1 MEAPDQLLANP
12 RNWRVHPQHQVDALE
27 GLLSAV
33 GWVQRVIVNRTTG
46 HVVDGHAR
54 VALGLRRSEPEVPV
68 LYVELS
74 EAEEQLVLAALDPIA
89 GLAGTDQ
96 ALLDGL
102 LEDVAGGNA
111 ALDEFLAGLKSEDAP
126 TRGLTDPDDA
136 PPVQAEAVSKPGDVW
151 ALGRHRIICGSST
164 DAQVVQKLLGGGI
177 AAPDGDGPALWCR
190 VLGSVA
196 ERGNASQERPEEME
210 GRRRSGDRRRPER
223 WERRLARGLGA
234 VPWRCCLCLARR
246 QHGAHRG

>member
-68 LYVELS
+68 LYVELT
-74 EAEEQLVLAALDPIA
+74 EAEEQIVLAALDPIA

-96 ALLDGL
+96 AMLDGL
-102 LEDVAGGNA
+102 LDDVASGNA
-111 ALDEFLAGLKSEDAP
+111 ALDEFLGGLRSEAP
-126 TRGLTDPDDA
+126 PTPGLTDPDDV
-136 PPVQAEAVSKPGDVW
+136 PPVHAEAVTKPGDLWVCGKHRLLCGDSTSAE
-151 ALGRHRIICGSST
+151 ALGRLT
-164 DAQVVQKLLGGGI
+164 GGG
-177 AAPDGDGPALWCR
+177 R
-190 VLGSVA
+190 
-196 ERGNASQERPEEME
+196 
-210 GRRRSGDRRRPER
+210 
-223 WERRLARGLGA
+223 
-234 VPWRCCLCLARR
+234 
-246 QHGAHRG
+246 